1 MASPIRPF
9 RGTKKTFGRYISPKP
24 VEGPEEKQPLTL
36 EKLPYDILFHICEYL
51 APEDG
56 PWPCQDP
63 TCNVCFSQ
71 HKILI
76 ERKKLAKLFK
86 RMRRPLPLNI
96 NYYAALSRTSKYLR
110 EISIPFLFRA
120 MRIAPRTG
128 GAYERLVRELRMM
141 EGKGIFESVRKL
153 SIVFSPDLYLDENL
167 CERNVFP
174 VPVFK
179 QSSFLIASLEI
190 LLRNITRLEV
200 FRCKIDFVEE
210 NLKLNSLP
218 LTKKTRIPVGTL
230 MISYGCGWLLPHLE
244 PQRLLIKA
252 ANHAIWYHIVRA
264 KIEVAF
270 QSTIKTR
277 THALR
282 IRGADHPEADTRV
295 ARLYKDL
302 TTCANSLIELRVFTF
317 IMDNTGL
324 KDLVRCVPCLERL
337 HLENH
342 WHSWSRPDSLT
353 LFDMSM
359 TLSCLHS
366 LVYLHVWND
375 SDSAR
380 EHDIRDEH
388 IHASFAQNCRSLQ
401 QLVLGIQEN
410 TVICKI
416 LRDES
421 GNLIPEKTQLRARD
435 KPEKRVLLRHS
446 PHQGRSFVK
455 SFLDE

>member
-1 MASPIRPF
+1 MASNVRAFQKVKAFKRDPSKA
-9 RGTKKTFGRYISPKP
+9 T
-24 VEGPEEKQPLTL
+24 EEKDKILPLTL
-36 EKLPYDILFHICEYL
+36 QTLPYDILIHICEYL

-63 TCNVCFSQ
+63 TCNICFSQ
-71 HKILI
+71 HKLLV
-76 ERKKLAKLFK
+76 ERNKLARKSK
-86 RMRRPLPLNI
+86 RRRRDLPLNI
-96 NYYAALSRTSKYLR
+96 NYYAAISRTSKFLR

-128 GAYERLVRELRMM
+128 IAYERLARELLMM

-153 SIVFSPDLYLDENL
+153 SIVFSPDIYLDENL
-167 CERNVFP
+167 CLRNEF
-174 VPVFK
+174 PVFK
-179 QSSFLIASLEI
+179 QSNFLITSMEI
-190 LLRNITRLEV
+190 ILRNIKKLEV
-200 FRCKIDFVEE
+200 LQCKIDFVEE

-218 LTKKTRIPVGTL
+218 LAKETKIPVETL
-230 MISYGCGWLLPHLE
+230 MISYGCGSLLSHLE
-244 PQRLLIKA
+244 PQRLLIKEPS
-252 ANHAIWYHIVRA
+252 NAIWYHIVRA
-264 KIEVAF
+264 QIGVTYK
-270 QSTIKTR
+270 STVNTR

-295 ARLYKDL
+295 PRLYKDL
-302 TTCANSLIELRVFTF
+302 TTCANSLTELRIFTF

-324 KDLVRCVPCLERL
+324 KDLVQCVPRLERL

-342 WHSWSRPDSLT
+342 WHSWSRPDALT
-353 LFDMSM
+353 LFDMSV
-359 TLSCLHS
+359 TLSCLYS
-366 LVYLHVWND
+366 LVYLYIWND

-380 EHDIRDEH
+380 EYDIRDEH

-401 QLVLGIQEN
+401 QLALGIHEN
-410 TVICKI
+410 TVICNI

-435 KPEKRVLLRHS
+435 KPEKRVLLRYS
-446 PHQGRSFVK
+446 PHQGRNFVK